1 VADSLTTEEKR
12 REEKKL
18 NLQGATMKY
27 TTTNPAANPSAVL
40 YQRCTIDLQ
49 SNETVFDEVP
59 CRNLED
65 VIGGFGRSFQDL
77 AKRKIAQAYC
87 DENPLIVNT
96 GLLTG
101 STAMTGMRTYFSAY
115 SPIKGSKAGHPSAMW
130 ATGSGKFGAKFKWT
144 GLDELVLE
152 NRSEKPVYIVISEG
166 ESGPQ
171 VKVKPADQL
180 LGLSTHD
187 KVMALQKEY
196 DDAHF
201 AVIGQAGENWENNY
215 MGAVALSTENQ
226 LKSGEDKYRFAGRG
240 GMGSMM
246 GYKNVLALVA
256 QSTDKMSKTS
266 DLVKAANLNVIK
278 GGGSAR
284 IQPISR
290 GGGGGTWAAYD
301 VLQAFHAVP
310 INNFRPQGNDIPE
323 KLFRENVEKEYDVKI
338 EACYRCGI
346 TCHNNIYER
355 EADGSRGEFLAKFD
369 YEPLNL
375 LGTNIGIHDA
385 GQAARLIQLC
395 DNYGMDAIS
404 LGVTISYAMAYNER
418 HPENPIL
425 NGATFGDYEKARD
438 LIISAGEGKCP
449 EIGKGS
455 MRLSEQTG
463 ETGYAYHVKGLEIA
477 AYQPETNP
485 GYAWAIAGGHMSMG
499 TYGLLTREGKSD
511 LDSWVKGITE
521 DKLHIVGFDMI
532 GLCKFFDIAKGIG
545 TQMVVD
551 CFKSEFDFEVTADE
565 IRAAVR
571 RAFLRGLALELR
583 QGYTKDEYCLPAEV
597 ADNPNENIKLPNI
610 TSREFFKELE
620 ERVWRIFEPELQ
632 GILDS

>member
-1 VADSLTTEEKR
+1 MKFATTD
-12 REEKKL
+12 
-18 NLQGATMKY
+18 
-27 TTTNPAANPSAVL
+27 PAANPSAVF
-40 YQRCTIDLQ
+40 YTRCTVDLLTG
-49 SNETVFDEVP
+49 EMIYADVP

-65 VIGGFGRSFQDL
+65 VLGGFGRSFQDL
-77 AKRKIAQAYC
+77 AERQIDNAYC

-101 STAMTGMRTYFSAY
+101 STAMTGLRTYFSGY
-115 SPIKGSKAGHPSAMW
+115 SPIKGSKKGLPAAMW

-144 GLDELVLE
+144 GLDELIFE
-152 NRSEKPVYIVISEG
+152 NRADQPLYVVIKESA
-166 ESGPQ
+166 SGPL
-171 VKVKPADQL
+171 VELKPAEHL

-187 KVMALQKEY
+187 KIMALQQDY
-196 DDAHF
+196 PDAHF
-201 AVIGQAGENWENNY
+201 AAIGPAGENWQNNY

-226 LKSGEDKYRFAGRG
+226 LKLKEDKCRFAGRG
-240 GMGSMM
+240 GMGSLM
-246 GYKNVLALVA
+246 GYKNILALVA
-256 QSTDKMSKTS
+256 QSSDKLGKTS
-266 DLVKAANLNVIK
+266 EAVKQVNINVIK

-284 IQPISR
+284 IQPLSR

-301 VLQAFHAVP
+301 VLQEFHAVP
-310 INNFRPQGNDIPE
+310 VNNFRPQGNAIPE
-323 KLFRENVEKEYDVKI
+323 KLFRENVEKDFDIKS

-346 TCHNNIYER
+346 TCHNNISEKN
-355 EADGSRGEFLAKFD
+355 ADGSKGEFLAKFD

-385 GQAARLIQLC
+385 GQVARLIQLG

-418 HPENPIL
+418 HPEQPIL
-425 NGATFGDYEKARD
+425 NGATFGDYEKARE
-438 LIISAGEGKCP
+438 LIIRAGEGKLP

-463 ETGYAYHVKGLEIA
+463 DTSYAYHVKGLEIA
-477 AYQPETNP
+477 AYQPESNP

-545 TQMVVD
+545 TEMVVD
-551 CFKSEFDFEVTADE
+551 CLKSEFGFDITTDA

-583 QGYTKDEYCLPAEV
+583 QGYAKAEFCIPAEV
-597 ADNPNENIKLPNI
+597 IDDPNPNIKLPII
-610 TSREFFKELE
+610 TSREFIEQLE
-620 ERVWRIFEPELQ
+620 MRVWEIFEPELE
-632 GILDS
+632 GILG

>member
-1 VADSLTTEEKR
+1 MRFLTTD
-12 REEKKL
+12 
-18 NLQGATMKY
+18 
-27 TTTNPAANPSAVL
+27 PAAESSNIL
-40 YQRCTIDLQ
+40 YKRCTIDLRTVEQ
-49 SNETVFDEVP
+49 RMEETP

-65 VIGGFGRSFQDL
+65 VLGGFGRSFQDL
-77 AKRKIAQAYC
+77 ARRQINNAYC

-101 STAMTGMRTYFSAY
+101 SSAMTGMRTYFSGY
-115 SPIKGSKAGHPSAMW
+115 SPIKGSKAGLPAAMW
-130 ATGSGKFGAKFKWT
+130 STGSGKFGAKFKWT
-144 GLDELVLE
+144 GLDELIFE
-152 NRSEKPVYIVISEG
+152 NRSEQPVYVVIKETDA
-166 ESGPQ
+166 GPQ
-171 VKVKPADQL
+171 VELKPAERL

-187 KVMALQKEY
+187 KIMALQKDY
-196 DDAHF
+196 PDAHF
-201 AVIGQAGENWENNY
+201 AAIGQAGENWQNNF

-226 LKSGEDKYRFAGRG
+226 LKEKEDKCRFAGRG
-240 GMGSMM
+240 GMGSLM
-246 GYKNVLALVA
+246 GYKNILALVA
-256 QSTDKMSKTS
+256 QSSDKLKPLSEA
-266 DLVKAANLNVIK
+266 VKKVNLNVVK

-301 VLQAFHAVP
+301 VLQEFHAVP
-310 INNFRPQGNDIPE
+310 VNNFRPQGNAIPE
-323 KLFRENVEKEYDVKI
+323 KLFRENVEKEYDIKSQ
-338 EACYRCGI
+338 ACYRCGI
-346 TCHNNIYER
+346 TCHNNISEKN
-355 EADGSRGEFLAKFD
+355 ADGSKGEFLAKFD

-385 GQAARLIQLC
+385 GQAARLIQLS

-404 LGVTISYAMAYNER
+404 LGATISYALSYNER
-418 HPENPIL
+418 HPQKTFL
-425 NGATFGDYEKARD
+425 NGATFGDYEKIHE
-438 LIISAGEGKCP
+438 LIIQAGEGKLP
-449 EIGKGS
+449 EIGQGS
-455 MRLSEQTG
+455 MRLSQSLN
-463 ETGYAYHVKGLEIA
+463 ETCYAYHVKGLEIP

-551 CFKSEFDFEVTADE
+551 CLKSEFDLDVSIDN

-571 RAFLRGLALELR
+571 RSFLRGLALELR
-583 QGYTKDEYCLPAEV
+583 QGYTKAEFCLPAEV
-597 ADNPNENIKLPNI
+597 FENPNQNIKLPNI
-610 TSREFFKELE
+610 TSPEFIEKLE
-620 ERVWRIFEPELQ
+620 KRVWEIFEPELE
-632 GILDS
+632 GLLNA

>member
-1 VADSLTTEEKR
+1 M
-12 REEKKL
+12 
-18 NLQGATMKY
+18 QY
-27 TTTNPAANPSAVL
+27 TTTDPAANPRGVL
-40 YQRCTIDLQ
+40 YKRCTVDLQ
-49 SNETVFDEVP
+49 SGEISFSDLP

-65 VIGGFGRSFQDL
+65 VLGGFGRSFQDL
-77 AKRKIAQAYC
+77 AARKIETAYC
-87 DENPLIVNT
+87 EQNPLIVNT

-101 STAMTGMRTYFSAY
+101 STAMTGMRTYFSGY
-115 SPIKGSKAGHPSAMW
+115 SPIKGSKAGLPAAMW

-144 GLDELVLE
+144 GLDELVFE
-152 NRSEKPVYIVISEG
+152 NRSEQPVYVVIKETPEG
-166 ESGPQ
+166 PAVEL
-171 VKVKPADQL
+171 KPAEHL
-180 LGLSTHD
+180 LGLSTHE
-187 KVMALQKEY
+187 KIMALQQQY
-196 DDAHF
+196 TDAHF
-201 AVIGQAGENWENNY
+201 AAIGPAGENWQNNY

-226 LKSGEDKYRFAGRG
+226 LKSKEDKCRFAGRG
-240 GMGSMM
+240 GMGSLM
-246 GYKNVLALVA
+246 GYKNILALVA
-256 QSTDKMSKTS
+256 QSQDKLGKTS
-266 DLVKAANLNVIK
+266 EAVKAVNLNVIK

-301 VLQAFHAVP
+301 VLQVFNAVP
-310 INNFRPQGNDIPE
+310 TNNFRPQDNDLPE
-323 KLFRENVEKEYDVKI
+323 KLFRENVEPDYHIKS

-346 TCHNNIYER
+346 TCHNNISEKNP
-355 EADGSRGEFLAKFD
+355 DGSKGEFLAKFD

-375 LGTNIGIHDA
+375 LGTNLGIHDA
-385 GQAARLIQLC
+385 GQAARLIQLG

-404 LGVTISYAMAYNER
+404 LGVTISYALAYNER
-418 HPENPIL
+418 HPEAAIL
-425 NGATFGDYEKARD
+425 SGATFGDYEKIRE
-438 LIISAGEGKCP
+438 LIIQAGEGKLP

-511 LDSWVKGITE
+511 IDSWVQGITE
-521 DKLHIVGFDMI
+521 DKLQIVGFDMI

-551 CFKSEFDFEVTADE
+551 CLQSEFGFAVSTEE
-565 IRAAVR
+565 LRAAVR

-583 QGYTKDEYCLPAEV
+583 QGYTRAEFRIPAEV
-597 ADNPNENIKLPNI
+597 TEQPNPHIKLPNI
-610 TSREFFKELE
+610 TSQEFLTELE
-620 ERVWRIFEPELQ
+620 KRVWEIFEPALEGLF
-632 GILDS
+632 D

>member
-1 VADSLTTEEKR
+1 MKFHTTD
-12 REEKKL
+12 
-18 NLQGATMKY
+18 
-27 TTTNPAANPSAVL
+27 PASNPSAVL
-40 YQRCTIDLQ
+40 YNRCTVDLQ
-49 SNETVFDEVP
+49 TGAISFADIP

-65 VIGGFGRSFQDL
+65 VLGGFGRSFQDL
-77 AKRKIAQAYC
+77 AQRTIKTAYC

-101 STAMTGMRTYFSAY
+101 SSAMTGMRTYFSGY
-115 SPIKGSKAGHPSAMW
+115 SPIKGSKAGLPAAMW
-130 ATGSGKFGAKFKWT
+130 STGSGKFGAKFKWT
-144 GLDELVLE
+144 GLDELIFE
-152 NRSEKPVYIVISEG
+152 NCSATPVYILIKETPD
-166 ESGPQ
+166 GPMVE
-171 VKVKPADQL
+171 VKSATHL
-180 LGLSTHD
+180 LGLSTHA
-187 KVMALQKEY
+187 KIMALQLEY
-196 DDAHF
+196 PDAHF
-201 AVIGQAGENWENNY
+201 AAIGQAGENWQNNY
-215 MGAVALSTENQ
+215 MGGVALSTENQ
-226 LKSGEDKYRFAGRG
+226 LKSKEDKCRFAGRG
-240 GMGSMM
+240 GMGSLM
-246 GYKNVLALVA
+246 GHKNILALVA
-256 QSTDKMSKTS
+256 QSSDKHGKLSEA
-266 DLVKAANLNVIK
+266 VKKVNLNVVK

-284 IQPISR
+284 IQPLSR

-310 INNFRPQGNDIPE
+310 LNNFRPQGNDLPE
-323 KLFRENVEKEYDVKI
+323 KLFRENVEKEYDIKS

-346 TCHNNIYER
+346 TCHNNISEKNI
-355 EADGSRGEFLAKFD
+355 DGSKGEFLAKFD

-404 LGVTISYAMAYNER
+404 LGVTISYALAYNER
-418 HPENPIL
+418 HPGKTIL
-425 NGATFGDYEKARD
+425 NGATFGDYAKIRE
-438 LIISAGEGKCP
+438 LIIQTGEGKLP

-455 MRLSEQTG
+455 MRLSESLG
-463 ETGYAYHVKGLEIA
+463 ETSYAYHVKGLEIA

-511 LDSWVKGITE
+511 IDSWVKGITE

-551 CFKSEFDFEVTADE
+551 CLKSEFDLDVSADA

-571 RAFLRGLALELR
+571 QAFLRGLALELR
-583 QGYTKDEYCLPAEV
+583 QGYTKAEFCLPAEV
-597 ADNPNENIKLPNI
+597 IENPNPHIKLPNI
-610 TSREFFKELE
+610 TSPEFLAQLE
-620 ERVWRIFEPELQ
+620 TQVWAIFEPELE
-632 GILDS
+632 GLLAPVLMR